1 MQYSPFFL
9 AHKRDSIGDRLFE
22 ELLMAKRILLVEDEP
37 LIRENY
43 VQALQKVGYEV
54 QAIADRLTAEKVV
67 ASRLPDLA
75 ILDVCLKDDPEG
87 GFELCRSLRQRSK
100 SLPILFLTALDS
112 ELDKI
117 SGIRLDA
124 DDYLTKDVS
133 LQYLLARIA
142 ALFRRTDAL
151 SSPPELEKIIEQG
164 PLKMDLNRLD
174 CFWNEQ
180 KVTLTLTEFWI
191 VHALAGRPGHVKDRD
206 QLMQEAKAVVDD
218 STVTSHIK
226 RIRKKFHHIDESF
239 DHIETVYGIGYRWVT
254 DS

>member
-1 MQYSPFFL
+1 
-9 AHKRDSIGDRLFE
+9 
-22 ELLMAKRILLVEDEP
+22 MAKRILLVEDEP

-43 VQALQKVGYEV
+43 VLALRKAGYEV
-54 QAIADRLTAEKVV
+54 QAIADRQTAESTV

-100 SLPILFLTALDS
+100 TLPIIFLTALDS

-151 SSPPELEKIIEQG
+151 SQPPEVEQEIQHG
-164 PLKMDLNRLD
+164 SLTMDLQRLE
-174 CFWNEQ
+174 CFWSDE
-180 KVTLTLTEFWI
+180 KVPLTLTEFWI
-191 VHALAGRPGHVKDRD
+191 VHALADRPGHVKDRD
-206 QLMQEAKAVVDD
+206 QLMQDAKAIVDD

-226 RIRKKFHHIDESF
+226 RIRKKFHILDKEF
-239 DHIETVYGIGYRWVT
+239 DQIETVYGIGYRWLV
-254 DS
+254 D

>member
-1 MQYSPFFL
+1 
-9 AHKRDSIGDRLFE
+9 
-22 ELLMAKRILLVEDEP
+22 MAKRILLVEDEP

-43 VQALQKVGYEV
+43 VLALRKAGYEV
-54 QAIADRLTAEKVV
+54 QAIADRQTAESTV

-100 SLPILFLTALDS
+100 TLPIIFLTALDS

-151 SSPPELEKIIEQG
+151 SQPPEVEQEIQHG
-164 PLKMDLNRLD
+164 SLTMDLQRLE
-174 CFWNEQ
+174 CFWSDE
-180 KVTLTLTEFWI
+180 KVPLTLTEFWI
-191 VHALAGRPGHVKDRD
+191 VHALADRPGHVKDRD
-206 QLMQEAKAVVDD
+206 QLMQDAKAVVDD

-226 RIRKKFHHIDESF
+226 RIRKKFHILDKEF
-239 DHIETVYGIGYRWVT
+239 DQIETVYGIGYRWLV
-254 DS
+254 D

>member
-1 MQYSPFFL
+1 
-9 AHKRDSIGDRLFE
+9 
-22 ELLMAKRILLVEDEP
+22 MAKRILLVEDEP

-43 VQALQKVGYEV
+43 VLALRKAGYEV
-54 QAIADRLTAEKVV
+54 QAIADRHTAESTV

-100 SLPILFLTALDS
+100 TLPIIFLTALDS

-151 SSPPELEKIIEQG
+151 SQPPEVEQEIKHG
-164 PLKMDLNRLD
+164 ALTMDLQRLE
-174 CFWNEQ
+174 CFWSDE
-180 KVTLTLTEFWI
+180 KVPLTLTEFWI
-191 VHALAGRPGHVKDRD
+191 VHALADRPGHVKDRD
-206 QLMQEAKAVVDD
+206 QLMQDAKAVVDD

-226 RIRKKFHHIDESF
+226 RIRKKFHILDKDF
-239 DHIETVYGIGYRWVT
+239 DQIETVYGIGYRWLV
-254 DS
+254 D